1 MNARRGTGAGRAAHG
16 SHGTE
21 EAQSTRGNRGGP
33 GALSSVA
40 VLRTR
45 GTARPARR
53 RLTALAA
60 AAGLSALVLTG
71 CGGQT
76 GGGDAAASSPG
87 SGSGNG
93 EKTLR
98 VSAAASLTRS
108 FDTLAEDFEKD
119 HPGVDVSVNY
129 GGSSGLAQQLTEGAS
144 ADVFASADQKN
155 MAKLTD
161 AGLAKGEPRV
171 FATNVLTLVVPQD
184 NPAGIESFQ
193 DVVDKNIKLVTCAPE
208 VPCGAATQKAEKAN
222 GATLQPVSQENA
234 VTDVLGKVTSGQA
247 DAGIVYVTDA
257 KSAGDTVKSIEIPR
271 TGEAVNTYPIVA
283 LGKAKNPELARE
295 FVDLVT
301 GERGQKVLE
310 DAGFGAP

>member
-1 MNARRGTGAGRAAHG
+1 MSNRHESGTG
-16 SHGTE
+16 
-21 EAQSTRGNRGGP
+21 
-33 GALSSVA
+33 
-40 VLRTR
+40 
-45 GTARPARR
+45 RPARR

-60 AAGLSALVLTG
+60 AVGLSALVLTG
-71 CGGQT
+71 CGGQS
-76 GGGDAAASSPG
+76 GGGGAVASSAG
-87 SGSGNG
+87 SGSGGG

-98 VSAAASLTRS
+98 VSAAASLTKS

-129 GGSSGLAQQLTEGAS
+129 GGSSGLVQQLTAGAP

-155 MAKLTD
+155 MAKLTE
-161 AGLAKGEPRV
+161 AGLTKGEPQV
-171 FATNVLTLVVPQD
+171 FATNVLTLVVPKD

-193 DVVDKNIKLVTCAPE
+193 DVVDQDVKLVTCAPE
-208 VPCGAATQKAEKAN
+208 VPCGAATQEIEKAN
-222 GATLQPVSQENA
+222 GVTLQPVSQENA

-257 KSAGDTVKSIEIPR
+257 KSAVDAVKSIEIPR

-283 LGKAKNPELARE
+283 LGKAKNPELAGE

-301 GERGQKVLE
+301 GERGQKVLV